1 MTPGGDLEPND
12 DDVTSTFQ
20 KAEKISEIPQVKGQR
35 QTHMRAMIVNHKAR
49 DVVFKAFD
57 INGTQVLQDTF
68 VLETNAFSIERD
80 LFE

>member
-20 KAEKISEIPQVKGQR
+20 KAEKISEIPQVKDQW

-49 DVVFKAFD
+49 DVVFKAVD
-57 INGTQVLQDTF
+57 INETQVLQDTF
-68 VLETNAFSIERD
+68 VLETNDFSIERD